1 MNEVLTIIKNRAGVR
16 LSMTDICLC
25 LWYVYVVAS
34 ALTSTGYPCYHTVS
48 GATYMLSLYLA
59 LRIVFTASHI
69 RGKYLMWGIIM
80 WSMYELGY
88 GVMQLVEG
96 SSNHYLYPMTGTFL
110 NPGPYS
116 ASLAI
121 ALVMLC
127 HYLKETGDGIVIYKG
142 VTSRHAVELLT
153 MCFAVILPSTWSRAA
168 LFSVAFCLMLIY
180 WDVIRRRIW
189 WFAGAGVVACAV
201 MYIAKSGSAH
211 GRLAVNYIA
220 AHCLMDNP
228 LTGGG
233 IGCFFHSYA
242 EKTAELSAAGLALDP
257 KDIDVLEYAFNDL
270 LLTGVEQGVVGLALC
285 LAILLLVFRSL
296 WNKSRALAYG
306 LLSLLIFSLFSYP
319 FELLQYQIVAVIII
333 AYSATDD
340 KGVRISAAMV
350 GVVSVVLALLPWD
363 YSMAKKKAEDDYRMI
378 AGISDKAFANDYYEL
393 LPLLEDNRN
402 FLFDF
407 GKMLSVQGRYNDSNA
422 MLRKGTLISND
433 PMFYVLQGNNYK
445 QMGQNDKAEA
455 MYRKAYMIMPNRLY
469 PLYKL
474 MLLYKDNND
483 RKGMKAMATRILNF
497 QEKVKSPA
505 TREMKKEAKQI
516 IEEKNE

>member
-25 LWYVYVVAS
+25 LWYVYVVSS
-34 ALTSTGYPCYHTVS
+34 ALTSTDYPCYHTVS

-69 RGKYLMWGIIM
+69 GGKYVMWGIIM
-80 WSMYELGY
+80 WSVYELGY

-121 ALVMLC
+121 ALVLLC
-127 HYLKETGDGIVIYKG
+127 QYLKETGDGIVIYKG

-153 MCFAVILPSTWSRAA
+153 MCFVVILPSTWSRAA
-168 LFSVAFCLMLIY
+168 LFSVAFCLVLIY

-189 WFAGAGVVACAV
+189 WFAGAGVVACVV

-233 IGCFFHSYA
+233 IGSFFHSYA
-242 EKTAELSAAGLALDP
+242 EKTAELSAAGLAFDP

-285 LAILLLVFRSL
+285 LALLLLVFRSL

-319 FELLQYQIVAVIII
+319 FELLPYQIVAVIIM

-340 KGVRISAAMV
+340 KGVRINAAVV

-363 YSMAKKKAEDDYRMI
+363 YSMAKQKAEDDYRMI
-378 AGISDKAFANDYYEL
+378 AGITEKAFVNDYYEL

-445 QMGQNDKAEA
+445 QMGLNDKAEA
-455 MYRKAYMIMPNRLY
+455 MYRKAYLIMPNRLY

-483 RKGMKAMATRILNF
+483 RKGMKAMATRVLNF